1 MIIKNSKIPPK
12 LEFINLPTTSD
23 NKMKKIKKE
32 LMMLRIQIRRTGL
45 PKLLA
50 CLRSITNESYLFGN
64 FCCIILV
71 YSVRSNIFSSV
82 IPLGGQRVSYWSLN
96 LHILLFKPTSSS
108 YSFDPSFGSCSWSWS
123 TLRHKYLPAKSIR
136 SATRSHLS
144 YSLNQL
150 LFPADILKMIRY
162 LD

>member
-1 MIIKNSKIPPK
+1 MLKPCFSNIFVVFFHKSLNSIS
-12 LEFINLPTTSD
+12 ERNLFPLWNSWF
-23 NKMKKIKKE
+23 
-32 LMMLRIQIRRTGL
+32 
-45 PKLLA
+45 LA
-50 CLRSITNESYLFGN
+50 CLRSVTNESYLFGN

-71 YSVRSNIFSSV
+71 YSVRSNFVSSV

-96 LHILLFKPTSSS
+96 LHILLFKPTSSW
-108 YSFDPSFGSCSWSWS
+108 YSFDPSVGRCSWSWS

-136 SATRSHLS
+136 AATRSHFS